1 MSRACFQKAR
11 KKTSKGREQGLGNRK
26 SKNRHK
32 SSLGICR
39 AFLLPFGPE
48 ILIHNYAIKCHL
60 PGDTLKVHSYPDMK
74 AIQIL
79 EAGGPEVLQLADLPI
94 PQPGPGQVL
103 IRVEATG
110 VNFIEIYFRKG
121 QYKASFPLVP
131 GSEAAGTVE
140 EVGPGVQGFASG
152 DLVASVSVMGS
163 YAEYALVPAAQLVK
177 VPEDLSPEKAA
188 AAMLQG
194 MTAHYLAFSTFPL
207 KAGDTALVH
216 AGAGGVGLL
225 LTQIA
230 ARIGARV
237 ITTVSTAAKAE
248 LSREAGASDVILY
261 TEKDFEAEVKNLTG
275 GKGVDV
281 VYDSVGKTTFD
292 KSLNCLRPRGLLAL
306 FGGSS
311 GAVPP
316 FDPIQLSGKGSLF
329 LTRPTLWHYIATR
342 AELEHR
348 AGEVLGWAASGE
360 LKLRTEHV
368 YALADTAQAQ
378 TDLESR
384 KTTGKILLEP

>member
-1 MSRACFQKAR
+1 
-11 KKTSKGREQGLGNRK
+11 
-26 SKNRHK
+26 
-32 SSLGICR
+32 
-39 AFLLPFGPE
+39 
-48 ILIHNYAIKCHL
+48 
-60 PGDTLKVHSYPDMK
+60 MK
-74 AIQIL
+74 AIQIQQT
-79 EAGGPEVLQLADLPI
+79 GGPEVLELVDLPI
-94 PQPGPGQVL
+94 PVPGPGQVL
-103 IRVEATG
+103 IRIETTG
-110 VNFIEIYFRKG
+110 LNFIEIYFRKG
-121 QYKASFPLVP
+121 QYKAALPIVP

-140 EVGPGVQGFASG
+140 ELGPGVQGFSAG
-152 DLVASVSVMGS
+152 ELVASTAVIGS

-177 VPEDLSPEKAA
+177 VPAGLSPEKAA

-194 MTAHYLAFSTFPL
+194 MTAHYLAYSTYPL
-207 KAGDTALVH
+207 KSGETALIH

-230 ARIGARV
+230 KRIGARV

-248 LSREAGASDVILY
+248 LSREAGADEVILY
-261 TEKDFEAEVKNLTG
+261 SEQDFEVEVKRLTD

-281 VYDSVGKTTFD
+281 VYDSVGKTTFE
-292 KSLNCLRPRGLLAL
+292 KSLNCIRPRGMLAL

-316 FDPIQLSGKGSLF
+316 FDPIQLSGKGSLY

-342 AELEHR
+342 AELEQR

-360 LKLRTEHV
+360 PKLRTEHI
-368 YALADTAQAQ
+368 YPLHEAAQAQ
-378 TDLESR
+378 TDMEER